1 MIEAIG
7 LVRLDGALL
16 ATDEVSIKDIN
27 QLATPFMLN
36 AALPSAFIQ
45 ALQHGQKIPQS
56 IKVCICIFEAL
67 KGKIIGHSLD

>member
-45 ALQHGQKIPQS
+45 ALQHGQKIPHS
-56 IKVCICIFEAL
+56 IKVCMYRYL
-67 KGKIIGHSLD
+67 